1 MDGKQLELAILQ
13 PSDFFG
19 EIAFL
24 TGKPRTATVE
34 AAEECDILEVP
45 EDQITDLIRQKPRIR
60 EVMQNYYN
68 QRVAHTLQK
77 LKGIG

>member
-1 MDGKQLELAILQ
+1 MEGKPFELAVLQ

-24 TGKPRTATVE
+24 TGKPRTATVI

-45 EDQITDLIRQKPRIR
+45 EAQLKELIGSKPRIR

-68 QRVAHTLQK
+68 QRVASTLLK

>member
-1 MDGKQLELAILQ
+1 
-13 PSDFFG
+13 
-19 EIAFL
+19 
-24 TGKPRTATVE
+24 VE

-60 EVMQNYYN
+60 EVMQNYYD
-68 QRVAHTLQK
+68 QRVANTLQK